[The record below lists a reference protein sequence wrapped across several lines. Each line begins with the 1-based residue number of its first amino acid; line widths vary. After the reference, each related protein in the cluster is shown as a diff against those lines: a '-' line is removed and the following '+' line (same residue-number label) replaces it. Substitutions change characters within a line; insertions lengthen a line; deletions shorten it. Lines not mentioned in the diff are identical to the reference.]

1 MAAAFNEVGFDCLD
15 VHMTDLISKRH
26 LLKDFEGLVAC
37 GGFSYGDVLG
47 AGGGWANTILY
58 NDELRQQFGEF
69 FHNEDVFTLGVCNGC
84 QTLSLLSSLIPG
96 AEHWPKFKRN
106 ISEKF
111 ESRLIQVV
119 VNESPSIFF
128 HGMEGAV
135 IPIPV
140 AHGEGRAEGSKDNF
154 EELIKSNLSTIS
166 YADDR
171 GLLTENYPANPN
183 GSSLGIGGLTNQSGT
198 VNIMMPHPERAFLT
212 DQFSW
217 CPDDWEDYSPWV
229 KFFLNARDFIK

>member
-1 MAAAFNEVGFDCLD
+1 MLANACTYTYKPK
-15 VHMTDLISKRH
+15 TDSCAHTCER
-26 LLKDFEGLVAC
+26 
-37 GGFSYGDVLG
+37 
-47 AGGGWANTILY
+47 T
-58 NDELRQQFGEF
+58 
-69 FHNEDVFTLGVCNGC
+69 T
-84 QTLSLLSSLIPG
+84 TLLSSLIPG

-128 HGMEGAV
+128 NGMEGAV

-140 AHGEGRAEGSKDNF
+140 AHGEGRAEGSKDNI
-154 EELIKSNLSTIS
+154 EELIRSNLSTIS

-171 GLLTENYPANPN
+171 GLETENYPDNPN
-183 GSSLGIGGLTNQSGT
+183 GSPLGIGGLTNQSGT